1 MHRCFKTG
9 GAGHHAADTC
19 GRGQTRGH
27 GWQPQSAWFHRE
39 AGSRGHRESRERTK
53 RQLSEYR
60 STFLLTTTKKTQLEL
75 EEARSIRSGAIRT
88 RF

>member
-1 MHRCFKTG
+1 
-9 GAGHHAADTC
+9 
-19 GRGQTRGH
+19 
-27 GWQPQSAWFHRE
+27 
-39 AGSRGHRESRERTK
+39 
-53 RQLSEYR
+53 LSEYR